1 MGAQSNCVILQVN
14 YLQKFPGSYNDFDC
28 FPDTNSMTQPLKDYT
43 DALLCSAI
51 TEELPAHPHA

>member
-1 MGAQSNCVILQVN
+1 MVHNQTAWFYKLIIYRNS
-14 YLQKFPGSYNDFDC
+14 SSNDFDC
-28 FPDTNSMTQPLKDYT
+28 FPDTNSITQPLKGYT